1 MDRSGQKSVDNP
13 AAAVAGWRS
22 VAATPPVAGRGG
34 GDCGGTKHL
43 QKKFFKKS
51 FALVDIKRKNAS
63 QYLFQQLHA
72 QTYENEAGNSGDK
85 GSGVDSLRH

>member
-13 AAAVAGWRS
+13 ANDFSCLKPEKSSGGGWRS
-22 VAATPPVAGRGG
+22 VAETPPRRRFGG

-51 FALVDIKRKNAS
+51 FALVDIKRKNTS
-63 QYLFQQLHA
+63 QFNLHK
-72 QTYENEAGNSGDK
+72 QRSNE
-85 GSGVDSLRH
+85 

>member
-13 AAAVAGWRS
+13 AKDFSRLKPEKSSGGGWRS

-51 FALVDIKRKNAS
+51 FALVDIKRKNTS
-63 QYLFQQLHA
+63 QSKLHK
-72 QTYENEAGNSGDK
+72 QWSNE
-85 GSGVDSLRH
+85 